1 MTSGGYA
8 KTGKEGPKSL
18 LFSPLIIR
26 SAEPG
31 VPLSLSPLTKMM
43 VPGYSMRTSR
53 MWRRGRCRLA
63 ATGTDRLLVRQ
74 RLRALEW
81 SMDLSV
87 GRGLRVPSADPGA
100 GPDSPREIVVS

>member
-1 MTSGGYA
+1 MRKPEKKA
-8 KTGKEGPKSL
+8 PKSL
-18 LFSPLIIR
+18 SLSSYHPLRRAQSPFL
-26 SAEPG
+26 S
-31 VPLSLSPLTKMM
+31 LSLSPLTKMM

>member
-1 MTSGGYA
+1 MTTGGFA
-8 KTGKEGPKSL
+8 KTGKEGPQVSSL
-18 LFSPLIIR
+18 LSSYHPFRRARSP
-26 SAEPG
+26 
-31 VPLSLSPLTKMM
+31 SLSPLTKMV

-81 SMDLSV
+81 SVYLSV
-87 GRGLRVPSADPGA
+87 ARGLRVPSADPGA